1 LSNQQHST
9 QNKMRAL
16 KVSLLL
22 VLALCLAGNEA
33 AKRRRMRSKAKISM
47 GACKRRCNSGKMGK
61 GACRQ
66 SDAVCEN
73 ASIVFVVD
81 SSSSVGPRNFT
92 TVKKFMTDIVKK
104 FEVKPGDRGVRVAL
118 HQYSSYHKQKK
129 EFGLDAHDTTDG
141 VVGAINQIQWLTG
154 DTHTARALTQVRDNI
169 IRPAHRANPDR
180 ASIIIVITDGDPQD
194 YKKVPAAVESLKE
207 FGTKIFAIGVGDATR
222 PELDKLAWVG
232 DKSNDKAV
240 FYADRYDGALAFQ
253 NEIVQTICK
262 NN

>member
-1 LSNQQHST
+1 
-9 QNKMRAL
+9 MRAL
-16 KVSLLL
+16 KLTLLI
-22 VLALCLAGNEA
+22 VAALCLAGSEA
-33 AKRRRMRSKAKISM
+33 ARRRRKYGYRSKAKISM

-66 SDAVCEN
+66 KEEPKPKACDEIDAD
-73 ASIVFVVD
+73 IVIVLD
-81 SSSSVGPRNFT
+81 GSSSVGPRNFT

-104 FEVKPGDRGVRVAL
+104 FEVKPGAKGVRVAL

-129 EFGLDAHDTTDG
+129 EFGLEEYDTTEG
-141 VVGAINQIQWLTG
+141 VVGAINKIQWLTG

-169 IRPAHRANPDR
+169 IRPAHKANKSRAK
-180 ASIIIVITDGDPQD
+180 IIIVITDGDPQD
-194 YKKVPAAVESLKE
+194 YKKVPAAVDSLKE

-222 PELDKLAWVG
+222 PELNKLALVG

-253 NEIVQTICK
+253 NEIVSTICK